1 MLKQRVE
8 KVAQALVNAAKG
20 NPMECILAAVAVGVG
35 ITSIYTSRH
44 DEYRLFYYPML
55 FLLTNIANK
64 LTVNHQKRWAYYAV
78 SLLSLVAFV
87 LFKVEPSDSYYVVAL
102 GCVSLAYLSFPLYRD
117 NERFAEN
124 VLNNVVALLFAGFV
138 SGVVFLLTVSI
149 KLSLSYLFDLHS
161 SGKDI
166 ESIAILVWI
175 GFYPILF
182 LAFNDNSLR
191 LTLKNRFTEILFNYI
206 LTPAIIIYMLIFY
219 AYFVKV
225 ALQWELPKGNVAYMV
240 FGFGIAA
247 YLLKMVSSLLSKDYF
262 GWLYRNLSYFV
273 LPALVLFWVG
283 TIYRVNEYGFT
294 EDRIYLLIG
303 GVFLTVTSL
312 VLISNKLGRYL
323 YLSLGIIVVL
333 SVFTYIPFMSAKT
346 LGIKSQEHRFEKA
359 LKTLGYT
366 KLDSAV
372 HFKPLANTPENRKAI
387 STLTS
392 SFRYI
397 YKNAE
402 KEYTAKHLGVADT
415 YQLENIITSEN
426 YALGSE
432 SSDYSSQK
440 MILYNSISALN
451 IHGYNT
457 MVILETYSNSKRGNY
472 YQYEGSQLD
481 IYYKDKKIFTANKDS
496 LLKSQLAKAGVSLR
510 DASEDGQPLTEQQ
523 QQLLY
528 RIEIPG
534 GVALVRS
541 YDVSEDPYKVEE
553 VDLYGILLK

>member
-20 NPMECILAAVAVGVG
+20 NPMECILAIVAVGVG
-35 ITSIYTSRH
+35 IASIYASRH

-64 LTVNHQKRWAYYAV
+64 LTVNHQKRWVYYAV

-102 GCVSLAYLSFPLYRD
+102 GCVALAYLSFPLYRD

-124 VLNNVVALLFAGFV
+124 VLNTVVALLFAGFV

-175 GFYPILF
+175 GFFPILF

-273 LPALVLFWVG
+273 LPALVLFWIG

-303 GVFLTVTSL
+303 GAFLTVTSL

-402 KEYTAKHLGVADT
+402 KEYTAKHLGVADS

-451 IHGYNT
+451 IQGYNT

-472 YQYEGSQLD
+472 YQNEGSQLD

-553 VDLYGILLK
+553 VDLYGILLR